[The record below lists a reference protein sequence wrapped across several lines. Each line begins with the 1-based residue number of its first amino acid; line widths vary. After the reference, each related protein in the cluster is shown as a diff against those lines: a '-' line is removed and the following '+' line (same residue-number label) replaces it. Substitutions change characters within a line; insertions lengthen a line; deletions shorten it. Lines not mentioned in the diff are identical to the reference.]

1 MLVLRKNASNN
12 KIIYLERIKG
22 LLDEIKESYDNIHK
36 YFLKYC
42 IFPWDIYNNI
52 IKTYNNIINRLKY
65 ENDSNIKIE
74 YEKLSD
80 KIFEFYEKI
89 KKSSYNNDIFVRI
102 KENSDKLLDF
112 KEDIYKD
119 IINNSNIG
127 NITQQI
133 NIYDD
138 EEKEYGKICLNLSF

>member
-52 IKTYNNIINRLKY
+52 NKTYNNIINRLKY

-74 YEKLSD
+74 YEKYLIKYLS
-80 KIFEFYEKI
+80 FM
-89 KKSSYNNDIFVRI
+89 KKSKNLHIIMIY
-102 KENSDKLLDF
+102 LL
-112 KEDIYKD
+112 E
-119 IINNSNIG
+119 
-127 NITQQI
+127 
-133 NIYDD
+133 
-138 EEKEYGKICLNLSF
+138 